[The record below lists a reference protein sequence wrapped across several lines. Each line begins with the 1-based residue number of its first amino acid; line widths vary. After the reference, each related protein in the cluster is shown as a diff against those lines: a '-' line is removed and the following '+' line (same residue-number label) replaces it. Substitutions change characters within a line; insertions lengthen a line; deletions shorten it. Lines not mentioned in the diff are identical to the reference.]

1 MSNNC
6 HGFVKNKS
14 ILTNA
19 LPHIGARVL
28 MKFDFENFFP
38 SIKLHNVISQ
48 FRFFGYGK
56 NVSRYLGYLC
66 VNSNFSLPQGAPTSP
81 YLSNLM

>member
-48 FRFFGYGK
+48 FRFFTEKTYQDILDTCVLILIFHYHK
-56 NVSRYLGYLC
+56 EHQQAHIYLI
-66 VNSNFSLPQGAPTSP
+66 
-81 YLSNLM
+81 